1 MNKGLP
7 LSTGVLWLGQSW
19 RIITKAPLPVFGIVS
34 SYLVLICLLS
44 LPGLIP
50 GLSLVGMV
58 LSSIVTP
65 FGAMA
70 IVSCGRDV
78 SQGKLPLFSSCWK
91 EGWKNRQVRGRLICL
106 GLVYGICILIV
117 GFIFDLLCA
126 SYTAK
131 WMNDAGQIDPQA
143 VAQNIPWAGLIFGC
157 IGYSAILCIT
167 CFSPM
172 LIAWKGQTL
181 GKAFFFSLFICLK
194 NIGAL
199 LVLAFVLFLVASV
212 GSLGLTAVAGSQL
225 GSFFIILWGLFITC
239 WSYSCLWPMWISIF
253 GPNDCTVP

>member
-7 LSTGVLWLGQSW
+7 LKTGFIWLGQSW
-19 RIITKAPLPVFGIVS
+19 RIISKAPLAVFGIVS

-50 GLSLVGMV
+50 GLSFIGMV

-70 IVSCGRDV
+70 IVSCGRDIT
-78 SQGKLPLFSSCWK
+78 QGKMPRISTCWK
-91 EGWKNRQVRGRLICL
+91 EGWKNMQVRNRLICL
-106 GLVYGICILIV
+106 GLVYGVCVLVV
-117 GFIFDLLCA
+117 GFIFDFLC
-126 SYTAK
+126 SPYVAK
-131 WMNDAGQIDPQA
+131 WMNEAGQVDPQA
-143 VAQNIPWAGLIFGC
+143 VSQNIPWAGLIFGC
-157 IGYSAILCIT
+157 IGYSIILCIT

-181 GKAFFFSLFICLK
+181 GKAFFFSLFICLR

-199 LVLAFVLFLVASV
+199 LVLAFSLFFVASV
-212 GSLGLTAVAGSQL
+212 GSVGLTAAAGSQI
-225 GSFFIILWGLFITC
+225 GSVLIVIWGLFITG
-239 WSYSCLWPMWISIF
+239 WSYTCLWPMWNSVF